1 MLSTICLEI
10 SVLCIEYFVSESGG
24 GRELRNPLHV
34 HELGLKVGDEA
45 SVDLGNVSS
54 LCLSNRFSRE
64 VISTQVTSSQ
74 AQE

>member
-1 MLSTICLEI
+1 M
-10 SVLCIEYFVSESGG
+10 SESGG
-24 GRELRNPLHV
+24 GHELRNPLHV

-64 VISTQVTSSQ
+64 VISTQVTSS
-74 AQE
+74 